1 MDRDATPDVET
12 GGTQPTATSLSANRD
27 HGCLPDWQ
35 VAELPQPLSFSPRNV
50 IRTIGPG
57 AILLAGSIGGGEWI
71 VGPMVAVKYGP
82 GILWIATVGILLQMM
97 FNLEGIRYTLYTG
110 EPILTGILRLSPGPK
125 LWAPFFIAIGV
136 VQLAVPAL
144 ALGCANV
151 IFSAFA
157 NKLPDASGA
166 DATQLLWI
174 AYGIVAVTV
183 VVLLSGKS
191 IERVLERMSW
201 VMIVLIFSF
210 LIVAN
215 CLFVPGTQWIA
226 TLVGF
231 LKPSALPENYD
242 VMLLALLAA
251 TAGSGGL
258 GNLAIANWV
267 RDKGFGMGAHAGGF
281 GGVLASDQQEL
292 QATGFVFPVTDDNLR
307 RWKVWW
313 KYVLIDQSGLWAI
326 GCAVGMFLNV
336 NIAIALIPGD
346 SELTGYG
353 AGAFQAEFM
362 AKTLWN
368 GFWFLCLL
376 NGFWVLLSTQIGNTD
391 VLVRTTADICWAS
404 WPRLRQR
411 KSSRL
416 YAAILLAVV
425 TWGVVAL
432 AIGENALSLFKVL
445 GAVASPILAIAAF
458 QILRVNTRFLP
469 RELQPPLWR
478 KVGLLGCGL
487 FYGIVSAML
496 ASQVLSD
503 LFPSQPT

>member
-1 MDRDATPDVET
+1 
-12 GGTQPTATSLSANRD
+12 
-27 HGCLPDWQ
+27 
-35 VAELPQPLSFSPRNV
+35 
-50 IRTIGPG
+50 
-57 AILLAGSIGGGEWI
+57 
-71 VGPMVAVKYGP
+71 
-82 GILWIATVGILLQMM
+82 
-97 FNLEGIRYTLYTG
+97 
-110 EPILTGILRLSPGPK
+110 
-125 LWAPFFIAIGV
+125 
-136 VQLAVPAL
+136 
-144 ALGCANV
+144 
-151 IFSAFA
+151 
-157 NKLPDASGA
+157 
-166 DATQLLWI
+166 
-174 AYGIVAVTV
+174 
-183 VVLLSGKS
+183 
-191 IERVLERMSW
+191 
-201 VMIVLIFSF
+201 
-210 LIVAN
+210 
-215 CLFVPGTQWIA
+215 
-226 TLVGF
+226 
-231 LKPSALPENYD
+231 
-242 VMLLALLAA
+242 
-251 TAGSGGL
+251 
-258 GNLAIANWV
+258 
-267 RDKGFGMGAHAGGF
+267 
-281 GGVLASDQQEL
+281 
-292 QATGFVFPVTDDNLR
+292 
-307 RWKVWW
+307 
-313 KYVLIDQSGLWAI
+313 VLIDQSGLWAI

>member
-1 MDRDATPDVET
+1 MDRD
-12 GGTQPTATSLSANRD
+12 GATSGAKPTVSSEISLRD

-35 VAELPQPLSFSPRNV
+35 AAELPEPLPFSARNV

-97 FNLEGIRYTLYTG
+97 FNLEAIRYTLYTG

-125 LWAPFFIAIGV
+125 LWAPFFITIGV

-157 NKLPDASGA
+157 NELPDPSGS
-166 DATQLLWI
+166 DGTMLLWI
-174 AYGIVAVTV
+174 AYAIVAVTV
-183 VVLLSGKS
+183 IVLLSGRS

-201 VMIVLIFSF
+201 AMIVLIFSF

-215 CLFVPGTQWIA
+215 CLFVSGDQWLE
-226 TLVGF
+226 TLWGF
-231 LKPSALPENYD
+231 LTPATLPENYD
-242 VMLLALLAA
+242 LMLLALLAA

-292 QATGFVFPVTDDNLR
+292 QATGFVFPMTDLNLR

-313 KYVLIDQSGLWAI
+313 KYTLVDQSGLWAI

-353 AGAFQAEFM
+353 AGAFQAKFM
-362 AKTLWN
+362 AETLWN

-404 WPRLRQR
+404 WPRLRAR
-411 KSSRL
+411 KASRL

-469 RELQPPLWR
+469 PELQPPLWR
-478 KVGLLGCGL
+478 KLGLLGCGL

-496 ASQVLSD
+496 AWKVISD
-503 LFPSQPT
+503 LVSTSGS